1 MNILVVL
8 HSWLRWILLI
18 LLLVSIV
25 KSLSG
30 FSGKKALS
38 AGDKKIWLFTM
49 ITAHT
54 TLLIGLILLFFGTF
68 GIAKGVPEGVS
79 VMKNAT
85 YRFYWVEHPVM
96 MIIAIALITVGRGQA
111 KKSIPDVTKYKKA
124 FWFFLLA
131 LLVILAAIPWPGRA
145 EIGRALVPGM

>member
-1 MNILVVL
+1 
-8 HSWLRWILLI
+8 
-18 LLLVSIV
+18 
-25 KSLSG
+25 
-30 FSGKKALS
+30 
-38 AGDKKIWLFTM
+38 M

-54 TLLIGLILLFFGTF
+54 TLLIGLVLLFFGTF

-79 VMKNAT
+79 VMKNPV
-85 YRFYWVEHPVM
+85 YRFYWLEHPVM

-131 LLVILAAIPWPGRA
+131 LLVIMAAIPWPGRA

>member
-1 MNILVVL
+1 
-8 HSWLRWILLI
+8 
-18 LLLVSIV
+18 
-25 KSLSG
+25 
-30 FSGKKALS
+30 
-38 AGDKKIWLFTM
+38 M

-54 TLLIGLILLFFGTF
+54 TLLIGLILLFFGRS
-68 GIAKGVPEGVS
+68 GIVHGAPAGVS
-79 VMKNAT
+79 VMKDSF